1 MEDDDSW
8 LSVDSEQLDQ
18 LLGSSVDAMD
28 VDEHD
33 PGLSDDDRMA
43 QDQASKLHNL
53 AKKVESFVEGEG
65 DIEGARFEEYV
76 YYLLCTRA
84 MAAQ

>member
-1 MEDDDSW
+1 VEDDDSW
-8 LSVDSEQLDQ
+8 LNVDPEQLDQ

-28 VDEHD
+28 VDERD
-33 PGLSDDDRMA
+33 LGLSEDNKMV

-53 AKKVESFVEGEG
+53 AQKVESFVEGEG

-76 YYLLCTRA
+76 MLLCTRA
-84 MAAQ
+84 VIA

>member
-1 MEDDDSW
+1 VEDDDSW
-8 LSVDSEQLDQ
+8 LNVDPEQLDQ

-28 VDEHD
+28 VDERD
-33 PGLSDDDRMA
+33 LGLSDDDKMA

-53 AKKVESFVEGEG
+53 AQKVESFVEGEG

-76 YYLLCTRA
+76 MLLYTHA